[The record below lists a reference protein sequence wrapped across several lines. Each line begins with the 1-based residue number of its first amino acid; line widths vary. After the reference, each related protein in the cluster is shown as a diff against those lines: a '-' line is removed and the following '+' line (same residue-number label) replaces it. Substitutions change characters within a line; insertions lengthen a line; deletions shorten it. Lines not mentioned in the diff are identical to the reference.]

1 MDMYQIILN
10 QGERSMFIDFMSH
23 FYLCNKIPT
32 ISMHEEK
39 SVKLICW
46 TDRFIQTWSRF
57 GFACIL
63 LKGLSLLVLINDKN
77 KKEDIVKSLI
87 QDKHVDT
94 IFHNLKNFHYCFTNV
109 HVAFTIAEIKIHAPS
124 DESHLILL

>member
-1 MDMYQIILN
+1 
-10 QGERSMFIDFMSH
+10 
-23 FYLCNKIPT
+23 
-32 ISMHEEK
+32 MHEEK

-63 LKGLSLLVLINDKN
+63 LKGLWLLVLLNDKN

-87 QDKHVDT
+87 QDTHVDT
-94 IFHNLKNFHYCFTNV
+94 IFHNLKNLHYCFTNV
-109 HVAFTIAEIKIHAPS
+109 HVAFTIAEMKIHAPS
-124 DESHLILL
+124 DESHLILLWTK